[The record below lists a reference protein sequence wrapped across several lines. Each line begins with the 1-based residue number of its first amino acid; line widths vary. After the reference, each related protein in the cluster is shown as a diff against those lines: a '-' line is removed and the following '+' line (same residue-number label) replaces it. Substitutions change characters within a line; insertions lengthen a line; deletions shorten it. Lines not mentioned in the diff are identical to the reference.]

1 VKDPNVKTPLRILLL
16 EDDTSDAG
24 LIQDVLEA
32 DNFACDVIRTQT
44 RAEFLA
50 ALDDDTIDLILADY
64 TLPSFDGLSALM
76 LASSA
81 RSDLPFIIVS
91 GTLGEEVA
99 IEALKIGAADYVQKT
114 GMSRLVR
121 SVQRAL
127 REARVRAERK
137 MVSEAARRQH
147 EVVKVKTPL
156 RILLLEDD
164 LQDAKLIQDLLETD
178 HFVCEITCVQTRA
191 EFLAAL
197 KSGGID
203 LILADYQLPSF
214 DGISALELARSERH
228 DLPFIFVSGMIG
240 EEAAIDAL
248 RIGATDYILK
258 PRIARLVPAVQRAL
272 REARERAERT
282 VAAEAARR
290 SEKELLDVIEAI
302 PTMAFTAL
310 ADGSSVWVNRRWVE
324 YSGLSVEDTSESGWQ
339 ATLHP
344 DDLDGHMTKWQHSLD
359 SAELFE
365 NEARHRS
372 ANGEYRW
379 FLVRAVPLR
388 DEQGK
393 IRKWYGTLTDIE
405 DRKRAEQERERLRQ
419 LEADLA
425 YMNRLSMMGELA
437 ASLAHEITQPIAA
450 ARNNARAALNFL
462 DRQPPEVGEVR
473 EALGCV
479 VDDADRA
486 GNIIDRI
493 RDHIKKAP
501 PRKHRFDLNEAIQEV
516 IVLAQSAI
524 AENGVS
530 VQTRLTEGP
539 APVEGDRV
547 QLQQVVLNLIL
558 NAAEAMRAVNEGVR
572 ELLISTEQS
581 RTNGVLVAVRDSG
594 PGIDPAH
601 IERVFDAFYTTKSSG
616 MGMGLSICRSIIE
629 AHGGRLWATR
639 CEPRGA
645 LFQFTIPAD

>member
-1 VKDPNVKTPLRILLL
+1 MKIPLRILLL
-16 EDDTSDAG
+16 EDDTRDAG

-44 RAEFLA
+44 RGEFLA
-50 ALDDDTIDLILADY
+50 ALDDDAIDLILADY

-81 RSDLPFIIVS
+81 RSDLPFIFVS
-91 GTLGEEVA
+91 GTLGDEVA
-99 IEALKIGAADYVQKT
+99 VEALKIGATDYILKT
-114 GMSRLVR
+114 GMSRLVP

-127 REARVRAERK
+127 RDARVRAERK
-137 MVSEAARRQH
+137 MVTEAARGQH
-147 EVVKVKTPL
+147 ETVKVKTPL

-164 LQDAKLIQDLLETD
+164 PQDAKLIQELLETD
-178 HFVCEITCVQTRA
+178 HFACEITCVQTRA

-197 KSGGID
+197 KNGGID

-214 DGISALELARSERH
+214 DGLSALELARSERH

-240 EEAAIDAL
+240 EETAVDAL

-258 PRIARLVPAVQRAL
+258 PRLARLVPAVQRAM
-272 REARERAERT
+272 RETRERAERR
-282 VAAEAARR
+282 VAAEATRR

-324 YSGLSVEDTSESGWQ
+324 YTGLSVDSSSGGGWQ
-339 ATLHP
+339 CAVHP
-344 DDLDGHMTKWQHSLD
+344 DDFDEHINKWQLSMA
-359 SAELFE
+359 SGKPFE

-388 DEQGK
+388 DETGR

-405 DRKRAEQERERLRQ
+405 DRKRAEKERERLRQ

-462 DRQPPEVGEVR
+462 NQQPPEVGEIR

-479 VDDADRA
+479 VGDADRA
-486 GNIIDRI
+486 GNIIERI

-501 PRKHRFDLNEAIQEV
+501 PRKHLFDLNEAIDEV

-524 AENGVS
+524 TENGVS
-530 VQTRLTEGP
+530 VQTRLTGGL

-547 QLQQVVLNLIL
+547 QLQQVILNLIL
-558 NAAEAMRAVNEGVR
+558 NAAEAMRAVNEGAR
-572 ELLISTEQS
+572 ELLINTGQS

-594 PGIDPAH
+594 PGINPEH
-601 IERVFDAFYTTKSSG
+601 IERVFDAFYTTKSGG

-629 AHGGRLWATR
+629 AHGGRLWATG